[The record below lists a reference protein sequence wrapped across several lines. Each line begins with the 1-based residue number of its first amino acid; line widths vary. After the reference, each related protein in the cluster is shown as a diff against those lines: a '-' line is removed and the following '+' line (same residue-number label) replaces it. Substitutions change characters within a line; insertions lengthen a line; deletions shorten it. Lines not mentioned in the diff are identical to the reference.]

1 MSNSQASESNSDSLP
16 PFGSKLW
23 PEGYFV
29 QSIKDMVETSI
40 RLEVWEWFKTEEPP
54 EDEGYQWW
62 DHPNINLISS
72 NLSNNDHSGASFAC
86 AMRNVQY
93 IAKNGFTA
101 WKKKYIENTNT

>member
-1 MSNSQASESNSDSLP
+1 
-16 PFGSKLW
+16 
-23 PEGYFV
+23 
-29 QSIKDMVETSI
+29 MVETSI